1 MYSFHLVKRFPTCRI
16 SILDDIRPS
25 FHAVV
30 VFGLGKDFLFK
41 SNPGRCVIS
50 NTKYVQGVCLPANL
64 SLVFSKLGKKLSIFE
79 WQISNSNVQKPLS
92 KKCSKTPKQ
101 FCH

>member
-1 MYSFHLVKRFPTCRI
+1 M
-16 SILDDIRPS
+16 ILDLLDIG

-50 NTKYVQGVCLPANL
+50 NTKYKVFAFQQILAWYFL
-64 SLVFSKLGKKLSIFE
+64 S
-79 WQISNSNVQKPLS
+79 
-92 KKCSKTPKQ
+92 
-101 FCH
+101 